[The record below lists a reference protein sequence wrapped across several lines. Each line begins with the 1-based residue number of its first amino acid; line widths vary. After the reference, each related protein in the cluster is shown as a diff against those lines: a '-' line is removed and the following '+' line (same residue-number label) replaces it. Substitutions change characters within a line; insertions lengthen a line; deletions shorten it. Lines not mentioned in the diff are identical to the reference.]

1 MENNEVILT
10 AKFNPV
16 IKTYIL
22 LYVGFFLLISIIGIP
37 LLIIWLLGVG
47 QWYCRHYFEKLEC
60 ELSRESLRLRRGIL
74 FTFEKTIPL
83 ENIQDLTFI
92 EGPLLHHFNLCILK
106 IETAGQGDIHGNKM
120 SLIGIED
127 ARTFRQRVLEQRQI
141 KMRDLRSSSPA
152 DSQLLADIK
161 NTLERIEVL
170 LQKPKS

>member
-1 MENNEVILT
+1 MGNNEVILT

-22 LYVGFFLLISIIGIP
+22 LYVGFFLFISIIGIP
-37 LLIIWLLGVG
+37 LLIIWLLGAG
-47 QWYCRHYFEKLEC
+47 QWYCRHYYEKLEC

-106 IETAGQGDIHGNKM
+106 IETAGQGNIHGNKM
-120 SLIGIED
+120 SLIGIEN
-127 ARTFRQRVLEQRQI
+127 ARYFRQSVLEQRQI
-141 KMRDLRSSSPA
+141 KMQDLRSSSPA

-170 LQKPKS
+170 LQTPKS